1 MLDLLTPGRLLDV
14 GQLRQRNCLALR
26 VTHQQRSYFGQVLW
40 VQGIKEEAKEVWQ
53 SALKNYPDNEVLIS
67 TMKRFMK

>member
-1 MLDLLTPGRLLDV
+1 MNPDPEIAAHLGE
-14 GQLRQRNCLALR
+14 
-26 VTHQQRSYFGQVLW
+26 VLW

-53 SALKNYPDNEVLIS
+53 SALKNHPDNEVLIS